1 MKPNT
6 PSQWIALFTAVIA
19 VALGVVYLLVVQV
32 LDWRG
37 ALQPITE
44 F

>member
-1 MKPNT
+1 MKST
-6 PSQWIALFTAVIA
+6 TQWVALLSAIVAI
-19 VALGVVYLLVVQV
+19 ALGVVYLLIVQM